1 MNSYYLLII
10 ASVAIASFSQILL
23 KIGATKQYSS
33 FIKQYLNPYVIIGY
47 GLTFLSMILTIL
59 SYKGLE
65 YKIVPLMESLGY
77 IIVMFL
83 SRLFFQERLTSK
95 KIIGTALILIGIV
108 VYNI

>member
-47 GLTFLSMILTIL
+47 GLTFLSMILTIF

-83 SRLFFQERLTSK
+83 SRLFFQERLTSR